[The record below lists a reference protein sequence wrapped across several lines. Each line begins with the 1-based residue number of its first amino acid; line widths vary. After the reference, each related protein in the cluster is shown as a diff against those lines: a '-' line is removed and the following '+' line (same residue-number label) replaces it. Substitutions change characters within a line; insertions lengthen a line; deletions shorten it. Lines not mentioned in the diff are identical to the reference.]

1 MSASQCCERDDIGCD
16 TRRCDAGNTRGG
28 ARLAAAL
35 TASVLM
41 LLGLRRRQRGTRAA
55 TAESAG
61 SSPAGELTPVKLQ
74 LQWSAQAQFAGY
86 YAAVDQ
92 GYYKDEGLDVE
103 IVEGGTD
110 IVPQDALSAGDV
122 DYAISWVPKVLGSI
136 EKGAKI
142 TDVAQ
147 IFERS
152 ATTQI
157 SMKDKNITEP
167 AQLAGK
173 KVGSWGY
180 GNEWE
185 LFAGMQKAG
194 VNLGDITLIQQA
206 FDMNGFLDGDIDAA
220 QAMTYN
226 EYAQVLETKNPKTG
240 ELYQPEDLNVIDWNK
255 VGTAMLQDAIWAN
268 SEMLS
273 DPAYQDQTTRFIKAS
288 IKGWVYA
295 RDNPQEAAKIVT
307 AAGSQLGESHQ
318 LWMTNEINKLI
329 WPSTAGI
336 GMIQDAAW
344 QRTVEIAKGTKNDTG
359 ATIITADPPETA
371 KSNTYVEK
379 ALAELKSEGV
389 DVEGE
394 ILQADHGGTQ
404 GGWQLG
410 GCFTSGGA
418 GGASARGGLSSAG
431 SLPAGPAWAATG
443 SC

>member
-1 MSASQCCERDDIGCD
+1 MRKRK
-16 TRRCDAGNTRGG
+16 TWG
-28 ARLAAAL
+28 AF
-35 TASVLM
+35 ASVLTAAVLM
-41 LLGLRRRQRGTRAA
+41 LTACGGGSGTPSSDSG
-55 TAESAG
+55 SA
-61 SSPAGELTPVKLQ
+61 SSSAAGEPTKIKLQ

-86 YAAVDQ
+86 YAAADQ
-92 GYYKDEGLDVE
+92 GYYKDAGLEVE
-103 IVEGGTD
+103 IVEGGAD
-110 IVPQDALSAGDV
+110 IVPQDVLSAGDV

-142 TDVAQ
+142 TNVAQ

-167 AQLAGK
+167 AQLAAK

-240 ELYQPEDLNVIDWNK
+240 QLYQPEDLNVIDWNK

-268 SEMLS
+268 SEKLS

-336 GMIQDAAW
+336 GMIQDSAW

-359 ATIITADPPETA
+359 ATIITANPPDSA

-389 DVEGE
+389 DVEGKSFKPIMVE
-394 ILQADHGGTQ
+394 LKEGG
-404 GGWQLG
+404 
-410 GCFTSGGA
+410 S
-418 GGASARGGLSSAG
+418 
-431 SLPAGPAWAATG
+431 
-443 SC
+443 